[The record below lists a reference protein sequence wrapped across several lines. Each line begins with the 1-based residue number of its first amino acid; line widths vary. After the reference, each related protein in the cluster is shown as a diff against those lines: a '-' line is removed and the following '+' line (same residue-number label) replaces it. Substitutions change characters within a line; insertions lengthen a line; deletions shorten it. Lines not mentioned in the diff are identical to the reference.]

1 MTGKKSMAHGS
12 HMEGLTDSVH
22 YLVYGP
28 GRECPTLWSPNIFI
42 VEDEIVF
49 AEDLRETLEGHGY
62 SVCGSVTTGEEALL
76 EIPRKSPDLIL
87 IDIVLAG
94 KMNGIDLADAI
105 CSRADIPVIFL
116 TSNIEG
122 DTVASAKY
130 TRPYGYIPKP
140 FEERVLFSTIEIA
153 LFKHRADRQI
163 RESENRYRTFVEN
176 IQGIAYRYD
185 RNNVLDFFHGAIEKI
200 SGYSPADFTEG
211 RLAWADIIHTDDR
224 GGAAFPGTY
233 DDPALLKS
241 KSREYRIVRKDG
253 GIRWIH
259 DQTQVMYRSGS
270 MEPLFEG
277 VIYDV
282 TPLKLI
288 EADLKKSCDIR
299 TVILLMS
306 SHFFRRFLKKGDTDI
321 TDEKQ
326 RLLSS
331 LYEILGAVGYE
342 MDVPVISLYE
352 RTIDPEG
359 HPLVSEILRCVHPK
373 HIPPVELRNVREF
386 PYTKNGFARW
396 DDQLIRG
403 YPVFGTIAEFLPS
416 ERGFFQDPAVTSIAM
431 VPFFCED
438 RFFGF
443 IQAACF
449 NDAHAWTESEISS
462 MQIAADV
469 IATII
474 ESGLTTDKVF
484 SSPNQAHSGTGLA
497 NPLPSTLMDA
507 AVDIV
512 FVADSGGKILHM
524 NRAGLELFAADKDT
538 GDPQSA
544 RGKFTGCIRENIE
557 KRSSPLPLHGEGPI
571 ELELAVGDRQVS
583 LELTLSP
590 VTGSTKDRQLFMG
603 IARDVTRQKTLQ
615 RNQWEIQKKLLL
627 MQKIFR
633 HDMNNQITAI
643 LGYLSLSKHETN
655 NPAFL
660 GFIEKEER
668 IVESIRKSMGFTKI
682 YENLGDNSARWI
694 DVGEIFSSAWA
705 GLAPA
710 AVRLE
715 LPGDPVEVLADP
727 LFRNVV
733 FNLLDNSLRHGGEGL
748 SEIRVSL
755 SRGDE
760 MVIRYEDNGAGILA
774 ENKEKIF
781 NRGFYTNNGFGLL
794 LIREILSLTGLGIRE
809 TGTPGKGACFEIT
822 VPKGMWRPGVRKS

>member
-1 MTGKKSMAHGS
+1 MAYGS
-12 HMEGLTDSVH
+12 GMNGLTDRRQSPQA
-22 YLVYGP
+22 GARP
-28 GRECPTLWSPNIFI
+28 ACPVTRPTNIFI

-49 AEDLRETLEGHGY
+49 AEDLRETLEEHGY
-62 SVCGSVTTGEEALL
+62 SVCGSVTTGEEALR
-76 EIPRKSPDLIL
+76 EIPRISPDLVL
-87 IDIVLAG
+87 VDIVLAG
-94 KMNGIDLADAI
+94 TMNGIELADGI
-105 CSRADIPVIFL
+105 RTRADIPVIFL
-116 TSNIEG
+116 TSNIEE
-122 DTVASAKY
+122 DTIANAKC

-140 FEERVLFSTIEIA
+140 FDERALFSTIEIA
-153 LFKHRADRQI
+153 LFKHQADRQV
-163 RESENRYRTFVEN
+163 RESENRYRSFVEN

-200 SGYSPADFTEG
+200 SGYPPADFVEG
-211 RLAWADIIHTDDR
+211 RQAWADIIHPDDR
-224 GGAAFPGTY
+224 GGAVFPCRNG
-233 DDPALLKS
+233 DPALLKNR
-241 KSREYRIVRKDG
+241 SREYRILRKDG

-259 DQTQVMYRSGS
+259 DQTRVTYRPGS
-270 MEPLFEG
+270 LEPLFEG
-277 VIYDV
+277 VIYDI

-288 EADLKKSCDIR
+288 ETDLRKACDIR

-306 SHFFRRFLKKGDTDI
+306 SHFFRQFTMKGDPAAHAN
-321 TDEKQ
+321 DEH

-331 LYEILGAVGYE
+331 LSEILGAVGYE

-352 RTIDPEG
+352 RTISPEG
-359 HPLVSEILRCVHPK
+359 HPLVSEMLRCVHPK
-373 HIPPVELRNVREF
+373 HIPPVELRTVRQF

-403 YPVFGTIAEFLPS
+403 YPVFGIIAGLPPS
-416 ERGFFQDPAVTSIAM
+416 ERGFFQDPAVTSVAM
-431 VPFFCED
+431 VPFFCGD
-438 RFFGF
+438 RFRGF
-443 IQAACF
+443 IQAVCF
-449 NDAHAWTESEISS
+449 NDAHAWTDYEISS
-462 MQIAADV
+462 LQIAADV

-474 ESGLTTDKVF
+474 ESGMT
-484 SSPNQAHSGTGLA
+484 SGGIVPPRDPVPPMA
-497 NPLPSTLMDA
+497 GPADPPPATLMDA

-512 FVADSGGKILHM
+512 FVADPEGKILHM

-538 GDPQSA
+538 GIPQSA
-544 RGKFTGCIRENIE
+544 RENFTGCIRENIE
-557 KRSSPLPLHGEGPI
+557 KRSSPPSVTGDSPI

-590 VTGSTKDRQLFMG
+590 VSGSTRERQLFMG

-615 RNQWEIQKKLLL
+615 RNQREIQKKLLL

-668 IVESIRKSMGFTKI
+668 IVESIRKSMGFTKM
-682 YENLGDNSARWI
+682 YENLGDNSAGWI
-694 DVGEIFSSAWA
+694 DVAEIFSSAWA

-710 AVRLE
+710 TVRLD
-715 LPGDPVEVLADP
+715 LPNDPVEVLADP

-733 FNLLDNSLRHGGEGL
+733 FNLLDNSLRHGGAGL

-755 SRGDE
+755 SYGDD

-794 LIREILSLTGLGIRE
+794 LSREILSLTGLGIRE
-809 TGTPGKGACFEIT
+809 TGIPGKGACFEIT
-822 VPKGMWRPGVRKS
+822 VPKGMWRPGVQMS